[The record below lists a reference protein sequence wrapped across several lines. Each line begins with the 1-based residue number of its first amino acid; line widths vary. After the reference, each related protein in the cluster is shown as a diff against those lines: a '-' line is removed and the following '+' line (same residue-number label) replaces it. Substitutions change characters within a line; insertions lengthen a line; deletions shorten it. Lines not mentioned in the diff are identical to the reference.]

1 MTTVVERQGKVRSTG
16 AAIWI
21 IWKREIIR
29 WWRDKTRIVGS
40 LAFPLIFLVVFG
52 SGLSGA
58 MGSLAGAEAEV
69 DFELFIFPGILAMSV
84 FFAAIFNG
92 VSLVF
97 DREFGILKE
106 VLVAPI
112 NRSAVALGKSLGG
125 ATVATFQGTLI
136 FLFAPLIGVS
146 LTIPMVLAMWP
157 VMFAG
162 AFAMASLGVAMAAR
176 MRRTESFQVIN
187 QFVTFPLIFLS
198 GAFFPLQAL
207 PAWMEVLVKLNPV
220 TYAVDALR
228 QIVFRAQGF
237 SEQTMATLGDL
248 GLGIQV
254 GGHTMTVWNDVLVVV
269 AFGLVMNILALYLVS
284 LRD

>member
-1 MTTVVERQGKVRSTG
+1 MTTVVERRSKVRPT
-16 AAIWI
+16 AAAVWI

-40 LAFPLIFLVVFG
+40 LAFPLIFLLVFG

-58 MGSLAGAEAEV
+58 MGSLAGPTADI
-69 DFELFIFPGILAMSV
+69 DFQLFIFPGILAMSV
-84 FFAAIFNG
+84 FFSAIFNG

-112 NRSAVALGKSLGG
+112 SRSAVALGKSLGG
-125 ATVATFQGTLI
+125 ATVATFQGTLV

-146 LTIPMVLAMWP
+146 LTVGMVLAMWP

-162 AFAMASLGVAMAAR
+162 AFAMASLGVAMASR

-198 GAFFPLQAL
+198 GAFFPLRAL

-237 SEQTMATLGDL
+237 SEQTLGMLGDL
-248 GLGIQV
+248 GLGIQL
-254 GGHTMTVWNDVLVVV
+254 GGHTMTVWNDVVVV
-269 AFGLVMNILALYLVS
+269 IAFGLVMNVLALYLVS
-284 LRD
+284 IRD